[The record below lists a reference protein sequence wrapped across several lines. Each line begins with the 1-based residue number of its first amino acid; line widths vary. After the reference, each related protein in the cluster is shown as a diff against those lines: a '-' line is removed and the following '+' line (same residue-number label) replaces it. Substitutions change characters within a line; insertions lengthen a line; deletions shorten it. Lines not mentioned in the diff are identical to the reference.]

1 LAETYSCVSRYA
13 EAQSGFADGLT
24 VNPNAHL
31 FSLAGAAID
40 LKLKG
45 NTAPLS
51 AALRNIPRDF
61 DPGGAVTNVALRV
74 SLMNRDYAECER
86 LLEASHYDRYN
97 DAGVGGS
104 AGALDGYAFPKTWY
118 EGLIARGRGNIDQ
131 ARHAFEATRRVV
143 EEDLTETPNAPKR
156 ILMLGLVDAALGNKE
171 DALREGRRAVELL
184 PISRDAYDG
193 PILATN
199 LAVIYAQF
207 GERDKALKQLESL
220 MALPNGPTPGTL
232 RVEPEWDPLR
242 GDPRFEKL
250 AAGRE

>member
-1 LAETYSCVSRYA
+1 
-13 EAQSGFADGLT
+13 Q
-24 VNPNAHL
+24 
-31 FSLAGAAID
+31 
-40 LKLKG
+40 
-45 NTAPLS
+45 
-51 AALRNIPRDF
+51 
-61 DPGGAVTNVALRV
+61 
-74 SLMNRDYAECER
+74 ER
-86 LLEASHYDRYN
+86 FTDS
-97 DAGVGGS
+97 GVGGT
-104 AGALDGYAFPKTWY
+104 AGMLDGYTFPKSWY
-118 EGLIARGRGNIDQ
+118 EGLVARARGNVDA
-131 ARHAFEATRRVV
+131 ARRAFEAARRLV
-143 EEDLTETPNAPKR
+143 EADLLQWPDDAKAIT
-156 ILMLGLVDAALGNKE
+156 MLALIHAALGEKE

-220 MALPNGPTPGTL
+220 MASPNGPTPGTL